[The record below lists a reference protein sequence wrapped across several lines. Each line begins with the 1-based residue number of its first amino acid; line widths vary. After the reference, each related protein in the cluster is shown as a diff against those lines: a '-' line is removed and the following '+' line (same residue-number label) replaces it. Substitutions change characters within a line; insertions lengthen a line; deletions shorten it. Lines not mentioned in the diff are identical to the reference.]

1 MFGSRS
7 GSCPFGA
14 FLAPNAYVRT
24 WSPRAML
31 LLLLLLLKRL
41 IDGEA
46 GEPTTTRFGVV
57 VVAAPTKY
65 GNPARDKADIVLR
78 DVVVADVIKGDD
90 AKMRL
95 MRVLVEEVVVVVL
108 NKNDMKLSKSE
119 EYNATRETK
128 NLKILAANFSKTRI
142 KAGVKLQTRRRSRSS
157 RPWRQLLV

>member
-31 LLLLLLLKRL
+31 LLLLLKPL

-46 GEPTTTRFGVV
+46 GEPTTTRFGV

-78 DVVVADVIKGDD
+78 DVVVVVDAINGDD
-90 AKMRL
+90 AMMRL
-95 MRVLVEEVVVVVL
+95 MRVVVEEVVVVVF

-119 EYNATRETK
+119 ENATERDKKFE
-128 NLKILAANFSKTRI
+128 NFGGKLSKTRI
-142 KAGVKLQTRRRSRSS
+142 KQT
-157 RPWRQLLV
+157 

>member
-24 WSPRAML
+24 WSPRAM
-31 LLLLLLLKRL
+31 LLLLKRL

-65 GNPARDKADIVLR
+65 GNPARDRADIVLR
-78 DVVVADVIKGDD
+78 DVVVVVVDAIKGDD
-90 AKMRL
+90 AMMRL
-95 MRVLVEEVVVVVL
+95 MRVVVEEVVVVVL

-119 EYNATRETK
+119 DRERQ
-128 NLKILAANFSKTRI
+128 KI
-142 KAGVKLQTRRRSRSS
+142 
-157 RPWRQLLV
+157 

>member
-1 MFGSRS
+1 M
-7 GSCPFGA
+7 
-14 FLAPNAYVRT
+14 
-24 WSPRAML
+24 
-31 LLLLLLLKRL
+31 LLLLKRL

-57 VVAAPTKY
+57 VATKY

-119 EYNATRETK
+119 DRERQ
-128 NLKILAANFSKTRI
+128 KI
-142 KAGVKLQTRRRSRSS
+142 
-157 RPWRQLLV
+157 

>member
-57 VVAAPTKY
+57 VATKY

-78 DVVVADVIKGDD
+78 DVVVVADVIKGDD
-90 AKMRL
+90 AMMRL
-95 MRVLVEEVVVVVL
+95 MRVVVEEVVVVVL

>member
-119 EYNATRETK
+119 DRERQ
-128 NLKILAANFSKTRI
+128 KI
-142 KAGVKLQTRRRSRSS
+142 
-157 RPWRQLLV
+157 

>member
-1 MFGSRS
+1 
-7 GSCPFGA
+7 
-14 FLAPNAYVRT
+14 
-24 WSPRAML
+24 ML

-57 VVAAPTKY
+57 VATKY

-78 DVVVADVIKGDD
+78 DVVVVADVIKGDD

-95 MRVLVEEVVVVVL
+95 MRVVVEEVVVVVL

>member
-24 WSPRAML
+24 WSPRAM
-31 LLLLLLLKRL
+31 LLLLKRL

-78 DVVVADVIKGDD
+78 DVVVVADVIKGDD

-95 MRVLVEEVVVVVL
+95 MRVVVEEVVVVVL

-119 EYNATRETK
+119 EKR
-128 NLKILAANFSKTRI
+128 
-142 KAGVKLQTRRRSRSS
+142 
-157 RPWRQLLV
+157 

>member
-24 WSPRAML
+24 WSPRAM
-31 LLLLLLLKRL
+31 LLLLLKRL

-65 GNPARDKADIVLR
+65 GNPARDRADIVLR
-78 DVVVADVIKGDD
+78 DVVVVVVVDAIKGDD
-90 AKMRL
+90 AMMRL
-95 MRVLVEEVVVVVL
+95 MRGVVEEVVVVVL

-119 EYNATRETK
+119 EKR
-128 NLKILAANFSKTRI
+128 
-142 KAGVKLQTRRRSRSS
+142 
-157 RPWRQLLV
+157 

>member
-24 WSPRAML
+24 WSPRAM
-31 LLLLLLLKRL
+31 LLLLLKRL

-65 GNPARDKADIVLR
+65 GNPARDRADIVLR
-78 DVVVADVIKGDD
+78 DVVVVVVDAIKGDD
-90 AKMRL
+90 AMMRL
-95 MRVLVEEVVVVVL
+95 MRVVVEEVVVVVL

>member
-57 VVAAPTKY
+57 VATKY

-78 DVVVADVIKGDD
+78 DVVVVADVIKGDD
-90 AKMRL
+90 AMMRL
-95 MRVLVEEVVVVVL
+95 MRVVVEEVVVVVL

-119 EYNATRETK
+119 EKR
-128 NLKILAANFSKTRI
+128 
-142 KAGVKLQTRRRSRSS
+142 
-157 RPWRQLLV
+157 

>member
-31 LLLLLLLKRL
+31 LLLLKRL

-57 VVAAPTKY
+57 VAAPTKY
-65 GNPARDKADIVLR
+65 GNPARDKADIVFR
-78 DVVVADVIKGDD
+78 DVVVVVDAINGDD
-90 AKMRL
+90 AMMRL
-95 MRVLVEEVVVVVL
+95 MRVVVEEVVVVVL

-119 EYNATRETK
+119 ENATRERR
-128 NLKILAANFSKTRI
+128 KI
-142 KAGVKLQTRRRSRSS
+142 
-157 RPWRQLLV
+157 

>member
-24 WSPRAML
+24 WSPRAM
-31 LLLLLLLKRL
+31 LLLLLKRL

-65 GNPARDKADIVLR
+65 GNPARDRADIVLR
-78 DVVVADVIKGDD
+78 DVVVVVVDAIKGDD
-90 AKMRL
+90 AMMRL
-95 MRVLVEEVVVVVL
+95 MRVVVEEVVVVVL

-119 EYNATRETK
+119 EKR
-128 NLKILAANFSKTRI
+128 
-142 KAGVKLQTRRRSRSS
+142 
-157 RPWRQLLV
+157 

>member
-31 LLLLLLLKRL
+31 LLLKRL

-57 VVAAPTKY
+57 VVAALTKY
-65 GNPARDKADIVLR
+65 GNPARDRADIVLR
-78 DVVVADVIKGDD
+78 DVVVVAVVIKGDD

-95 MRVLVEEVVVVVL
+95 MRGVVEEVVVVVL
-108 NKNDMKLSKSE
+108 NKNDMKLSKSEE

>member
-31 LLLLLLLKRL
+31 LLLKRL

-57 VVAAPTKY
+57 VATKY

-78 DVVVADVIKGDD
+78 DVVVVADVIKGDD
-90 AKMRL
+90 AMMRL
-95 MRVLVEEVVVVVL
+95 MRVVVEEVVVVVL

>member
-24 WSPRAML
+24 WSPRAM
-31 LLLLLLLKRL
+31 LLLLKRL

-95 MRVLVEEVVVVVL
+95 MRVVVEEVVVVVL

-119 EYNATRETK
+119 DRERQ
-128 NLKILAANFSKTRI
+128 KI
-142 KAGVKLQTRRRSRSS
+142 
-157 RPWRQLLV
+157 

>member
-24 WSPRAML
+24 WSPRAM
-31 LLLLLLLKRL
+31 LLLLKRL

>member
-24 WSPRAML
+24 WSPRAM
-31 LLLLLLLKRL
+31 LLLLLLKRL

-65 GNPARDKADIVLR
+65 GNPARDRADIVLR
-78 DVVVADVIKGDD
+78 DVVVVVVVDAIKGDD
-90 AKMRL
+90 AMMRL
-95 MRVLVEEVVVVVL
+95 MRVVVEEVVVVVL

-119 EYNATRETK
+119 EKR
-128 NLKILAANFSKTRI
+128 
-142 KAGVKLQTRRRSRSS
+142 
-157 RPWRQLLV
+157 